1 MDMYQQLVS
10 ANRKKSERYVWD
22 ILALFPLIQQL
33 TYHRSLMCGICMIFT
48 RGQAVQM
55 LVKITSLLV
64 SKRLIF
70 VGHSVGIWTKNA
82 LFPFYSQVLYCSEE
96 EEETVIL
103 SFSHLLS
110 FPPSPPPYLLR
121 RRRRTPLHP
130 RWSRKR
136 IEETVRRGH
145 WCISL

>member
-64 SKRLIF
+64 SNI
-70 VGHSVGIWTKNA
+70 
-82 LFPFYSQVLYCSEE
+82 
-96 EEETVIL
+96 
-103 SFSHLLS
+103 
-110 FPPSPPPYLLR
+110 
-121 RRRRTPLHP
+121 P
-130 RWSRKR
+130 RVVQIYMTNQR
-136 IEETVRRGH
+136 INT
-145 WCISL
+145 